1 MKTLILN
8 YDEAHSFVENNS
20 HRGYFWD
27 GWDIVRWVPNP
38 SGFMSKNGMYKN
50 NQWGM
55 SYRFNLTPDGSW
67 SVKAPNNV

>member
-1 MKTLILN
+1 
-8 YDEAHSFVENNS
+8 
-20 HRGYFWD
+20 
-27 GWDIVRWVPNP
+27 
-38 SGFMSKNGMYKN
+38 MYKN